1 MLIFSK
7 YFTPIQTQMPIRI
20 LSSNSKHNAV
30 IIQPIK
36 TMIDLGLPYNR
47 IEPFLKEV
55 DRIFLT
61 HEHGDH
67 LNLAT
72 LNRLLK
78 TQPRIEIWLSQKL
91 YDWIL
96 VKDVK
101 QKMTGKTSY
110 NFDALLLNSNVKVWD
125 KLSLPHTIQE
135 ASCHVQPYTV
145 NHGDTTNLAYRIE
158 LPLWQTHLLYATDLD
173 NVKDLPKTDKPYNI
187 ILLEAN
193 YDENLLEETIIKATN
208 SNDKQLLERA
218 KKNKA
223 HLSEQ
228 EAGQFVRENLTEG
241 GVFIPLHNS
250 TMFGTYQQPGEA

>member
-110 NFDALLLNSNVKVWD
+110 NFDALLLNPNVKIWD

-135 ASCHVQPYTV
+135 ANCHVQPYTV

-193 YDENLLEETIIKATN
+193 YDEKLLEETIIKATN

-250 TMFGTYQQPGEA
+250 TLFGTYQQPGEA

>member
-125 KLSLPHTIQE
+125 KFPLPHTIQE
-135 ASCHVQPYTV
+135 ANCHVQPYTV

-193 YDENLLEETIIKATN
+193 YDEKLLEETIIKATN

>member
-7 YFTPIQTQMPIRI
+7 YFTPIQTQVPIRI
-20 LSSNSKHNAV
+20 LSSNSKNNAV

-47 IEPFLKEV
+47 LEPFLKEI

-67 LNLAT
+67 VNLAT
-72 LNRLLK
+72 LSRLLK
-78 TQPRIEIWLSQKL
+78 LQPRIDIWLSQKL
-91 YDWIL
+91 HDWIL
-96 VKDVK
+96 VKDVR

-110 NFDALLLNSNVKVWD
+110 DFDTLFLNPNVKIWD
-125 KLSLPHTIQE
+125 KFELPHTIQE
-135 ASCHVQPYTV
+135 ANCRVQVYTV
-145 NHGDTTNLAYRIE
+145 NHGETTNLAYRIE
-158 LPLWQTHLLYATDLD
+158 LPLLQTHLLYATDLD
-173 NVKDLPKTDKPYNI
+173 NIEDLPRTDKPYNV

-208 SNDKQLLERA
+208 SNDRALLERA

-241 GVFIPLHNS
+241 GIFIPLHNS